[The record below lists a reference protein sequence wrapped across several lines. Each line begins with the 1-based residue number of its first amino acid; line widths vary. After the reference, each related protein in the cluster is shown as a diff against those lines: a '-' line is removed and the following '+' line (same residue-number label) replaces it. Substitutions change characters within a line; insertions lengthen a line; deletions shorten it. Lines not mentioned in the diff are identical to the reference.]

1 MGATTKVCVECHGRT
16 ALGVGSKDSYL
27 AEGAQSRVLKGKW
40 DQQRALAFQKSSLQE
55 GGHLWE
61 RGN

>member
-16 ALGVGSKDSYL
+16 ALGVGTKDSCL

-40 DQQRALAFQKSSLQE
+40 D
-55 GGHLWE
+55 
-61 RGN
+61 